1 MKNIE
6 EKIKILKNAN
16 KQINEIFVEAQE
28 DFQERSEK
36 LLNKIPTKKEIIDV
50 GALIIFGRELQK
62 IDEEIP
68 ELINYL
74 ENIEEEGIEWVK
86 LIWVNMN

>member
-74 ENIEEEGIEWVK
+74 ENIEEEGIE
-86 LIWVNMN
+86 